1 MYHQLPQKAMKS
13 FPLGITSGIYT
24 RNTGKTNLNIF
35 IYKNFHSCDQSDQ
48 IHVLHTKDVIFGYL
62 LLCFPWGA
70 WLVAL
75 YMACS

>member
-1 MYHQLPQKAMKS
+1 MYHQLPQKAMKL

-48 IHVLHTKDVIFGYL
+48 VHVLHTK
-62 LLCFPWGA
+62 
-70 WLVAL
+70 
-75 YMACS
+75 M